1 MIMQTKDEMKINKI
15 VLCAVLEQTGFSSFI
30 GYEDSEWWCSYD
42 NNIQRTILEQIIS
55 EYIIR
60 MQPVCATN
68 APTEKI
74 DSSKTELTEQEPKL
88 ALDIAKDLIYSER
101 QSQYG
106 SFKDN
111 MTKLSTLFETMTN
124 IKLTEQQCTQ
134 FLIALKFAREST
146 KHKRDNLVDVIGYIA
161 LLDDLY
167 DKE

>member
-1 MIMQTKDEMKINKI
+1 MLEIKDELRETLTEDGFKICEGYDRPINKAIWFEQGECVFNIRLLQTLINNYNLKMQT
-15 VLCAVLEQTGFSSFI
+15 QS
-30 GYEDSEWWCSYD
+30 
-42 NNIQRTILEQIIS
+42 
-55 EYIIR
+55 
-60 MQPVCATN
+60 VCATN
-68 APTEKI
+68 TPTEKAVC
-74 DSSKTELTEQEPKL
+74 SKKETTELKPKL

-111 MTKLSTLFETMTN
+111 MSKLSILFNAMTGIN
-124 IKLTEQQCTQ
+124 LTEEQCTQ